1 MTKPPRLF
9 LIFDLEGRCATSDQ
23 FPKPD
28 QQRSVF
34 LGRRLPRFSRSLGL
48 TTSCMSGS
56 RLENQIRLF
65 RESEL
70 GSIASALV
78 GFLIGNIWEMRP
90 CAKSIRGQRDRSRS
104 DLGWE
109 SNERILSKKLL
120 NMLSS
125 SDEGQSAPSA
135 ERSGLPEME
144 TIRTDPPGHA
154 THPAFPC
161 FQRDLL
167 RAHNLP

>member
-23 FPKPD
+23 FPKP
-28 QQRSVF
+28 RSITVGF
-34 LGRRLPRFSRSLGL
+34 LGRRLTRFRRSLGL

-65 RESEL
+65 RNSEL
-70 GSIASALV
+70 GSIASALI

-104 DLGWE
+104 DLGWQ
-109 SNERILSKKLL
+109 SNERILIKKLL

-125 SDEGQSAPSA
+125 SDEGQSGHCSCGVARWNAYRLTRRFPVPRAAVSLGGWSA
-135 ERSGLPEME
+135 CLLVLSSG
-144 TIRTDPPGHA
+144 I
-154 THPAFPC
+154 
-161 FQRDLL
+161 
-167 RAHNLP
+167 

>member
-9 LIFDLEGRCATSDQ
+9 SIFDLEDRCATSDS
-23 FPKPD
+23 FPSPINNG
-28 QQRSVF
+28 RF
-34 LGRRLPRFSRSLGL
+34 LGRRLTRFSRSLGL

-104 DLGWE
+104 DLGWQ
-109 SNERILSKKLL
+109 SNERILIKKLL

-125 SDEGQSAPSA
+125 SDEGQS
-135 ERSGLPEME
+135 
-144 TIRTDPPGHA
+144 GHCSCRVA
-154 THPAFPC
+154 RWNAYRLT
-161 FQRDLL
+161 L
-167 RAHNLP
+167 RLDR

>member
-34 LGRRLPRFSRSLGL
+34 LGRRLTRFRRSLGL

-65 RESEL
+65 RNSEL
-70 GSIASALV
+70 GSIASALI
-78 GFLIGNIWEMRP
+78 GFLIGNIWE
-90 CAKSIRGQRDRSRS
+90 
-104 DLGWE
+104 
-109 SNERILSKKLL
+109 
-120 NMLSS
+120 
-125 SDEGQSAPSA
+125 SARAPRA
-135 ERSGLPEME
+135 SG
-144 TIRTDPPGHA
+144 G
-154 THPAFPC
+154 PA
-161 FQRDLL
+161 
-167 RAHNLP
+167 